1 MFSTNEFACIFASVT
16 VSASANPNS
25 RLTHGKEDSGT
36 DK

>member
-25 RLTHGKEDSGT
+25 GQTHGKEDSGT